1 MPLADE
7 NTGMVHGLG
16 QAQLEDQ
23 GLKAALQEV
32 LGRHGQHVIQFAL
45 RLIQQPILVHA
56 PQQGLALKEPLRFLV
71 VQRQQ
76 GPGSLR
82 IQWRTLSTSAGDQ
95 QPSTCRASVKLQ
107 TGQQ

>member
-23 GLKAALQEV
+23 GLQAALQKV
-32 LGRHGQHVIQFAL
+32 LGRHGQHVIELAL
-45 RLIQQPILVHA
+45 RLIQEPILVHA
-56 PQQGLALKEPLRFLV
+56 PQQGLALKEPLCLLV

-82 IQWRTLSTSAGDQ
+82 TQ
-95 QPSTCRASVKLQ
+95 
-107 TGQQ
+107 